1 MSIRNVKTNPGAV
14 PRLPSLDLLKGF
26 EAAARLLS
34 FTRAGE
40 ELHLTQSAVSRQI
53 IELEEQL
60 GTALFQRRHRSLALT
75 EAGQVLYA
83 AAGQVLSTVRT
94 ATQRLREMGGQ
105 PVLSVTTSHSFAAL
119 WLVPRLIGYRR
130 IAPDVDVRI
139 SADSRFVDLE
149 RQGFDVGLRLCRAD
163 QAGKGAVRLF
173 GENVFPVAVPAIAR
187 LLRTP
192 ADLHRQV
199 LLEFDQPDGAFPW
212 LSWRQWLETAGLA
225 GLKPQGVLRFSA
237 YDQVVNAALSG
248 VGVALGRSALVA
260 KALAGRK
267 LVAPFKGETS
277 TERAYFAVT
286 APGAASRPEVKA
298 FVDWVASESAAT
310 P

>member
-1 MSIRNVKTNPGAV
+1 MRKENAKPSQ
-14 PRLPSLDLLKGF
+14 RLPSLDLLKGF

-53 IELEEQL
+53 LELEGQL
-60 GTALFQRRHRSLALT
+60 GIALFQRKHRSLALT
-75 EAGQVLYA
+75 EAGRVLLPA
-83 AAGQVLSTVRT
+83 AEHVLATMRA
-94 ATQRLREMGGQ
+94 ATQRLRAMDGQ

-130 IAPDVDVRI
+130 IAPAVDVRI

-149 RQGFDVGLRLCRAD
+149 RQGFDVGLRLCRTD
-163 QAGKGAVRLF
+163 QTGKGAVRLF

-192 ADLHRQV
+192 ADLGRMV

-212 LSWRQWLETAGLA
+212 LSWRQWLETAGLS
-225 GLKPQGVLRFSA
+225 GLKPKGVLRFSE

-248 VGVALGRSALVA
+248 VGVALGRSALLG
-260 KALAGRK
+260 KALASRK
-267 LVAPFKGETS
+267 LVAPFKGTTS
-277 TERAYFAVT
+277 TERAYYAVT
-286 APGAASRPEVKA
+286 APGAGARPEVRA
-298 FVDWVASESAAT
+298 FVDWVVSEAAARE
-310 P
+310 